1 MTQRGG
7 GPARDSRPRQS
18 RQSHQSP
25 GGAWPRKNK
34 VLAWVLSGLVVVV
47 LAGVIAALAAGGR
60 PTARPAGG
68 PTTAADAAVVT
79 KGSKWITGRGGKLL
93 DAVNADVGRVSAA
106 GRAGDRAAARAAG
119 GQLGADARAALAGP
133 VPPVDAAAYRSA
145 LHDLVTSGSYTASG
159 NFRKASPLLAAG
171 ESGITKVTAAA
182 DLPDPAHAPAA
193 VTEPNGQ

>member
-1 MTQRGG
+1 
-7 GPARDSRPRQS
+7 
-18 RQSHQSP
+18 
-25 GGAWPRKNK
+25 
-34 VLAWVLSGLVVVV
+34 V
-47 LAGVIAALAAGGR
+47 
-60 PTARPAGG
+60 
-68 PTTAADAAVVT
+68 
-79 KGSKWITGRGGKLL
+79 
-93 DAVNADVGRVSAA
+93 VNADVGRVSAA

-119 GQLGADARAALAGP
+119 GQLAADARAALAGP

-145 LHDLVTSGSYTASG
+145 LHDLVTAGSYTASG

>member
-1 MTQRGG
+1 MAQRGG
-7 GPARDSRPRQS
+7 GPVRSSRPR
-18 RQSHQSP
+18 RSHQPP

-47 LAGVIAALAAGGR
+47 LAGVIAALSAGSPDSAGHPATGTASAA
-60 PTARPAGG
+60 PE
-68 PTTAADAAVVT
+68 ADLVT
-79 KGSKWITGRGGKLL
+79 KGSKWITGPGGKLL

-106 GRAGDRAAARAAG
+106 ERAGDRAAARAAG
-119 GQLGADARAALAGP
+119 GQLAADARAALAGP
-133 VPPVDAAAYRSA
+133 VPPVDAAAYQSA

-193 VTEPNGQ
+193 VSEPNGQ

>member
-1 MTQRGG
+1 
-7 GPARDSRPRQS
+7 
-18 RQSHQSP
+18 
-25 GGAWPRKNK
+25 

-47 LAGVIAALAAGGR
+47 LAGVVAALATGSPPGA
-60 PTARPAGG
+60 ARPAGG

-79 KGSKWITGRGGKLL
+79 KGSKWITGPGGKLL
-93 DAVNADVGRVSAA
+93 DVVNADVGRVSAA

-119 GQLGADARAALAGP
+119 GQLAADARAALAGP

-145 LHDLVTSGSYTASG
+145 LHDLVTAGSYTASG